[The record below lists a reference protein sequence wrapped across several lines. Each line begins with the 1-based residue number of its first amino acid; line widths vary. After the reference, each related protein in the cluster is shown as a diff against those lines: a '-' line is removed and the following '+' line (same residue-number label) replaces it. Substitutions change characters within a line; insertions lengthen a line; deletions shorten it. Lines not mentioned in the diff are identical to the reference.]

1 MSASGTIKIGEAIK
15 TQRASLGMSQ
25 KDLAAQAETTEAA
38 ISHIERGM
46 RKPSAEMLARL
57 ASALGCSVDHLL
69 AGVVPA
75 SKQSPYMQRV
85 LHAMQSMPPR
95 VQEQVADYCDF
106 LRQKKRSKRS

>member
-1 MSASGTIKIGEAIK
+1 MSTSETNKIGQTIK
-15 TQRASLGMSQ
+15 TQRALLRMSQ
-25 KDLAAQAETTEAA
+25 KDLAGKAETTEAA

-57 ASALGCSVDHLL
+57 AGALGCSVDHLL
-69 AGVVPA
+69 AGVIPA

-85 LHAMQSMPPR
+85 LHAMGSMPPR

-106 LRQKKRSKRS
+106 LRQKKRSKRI